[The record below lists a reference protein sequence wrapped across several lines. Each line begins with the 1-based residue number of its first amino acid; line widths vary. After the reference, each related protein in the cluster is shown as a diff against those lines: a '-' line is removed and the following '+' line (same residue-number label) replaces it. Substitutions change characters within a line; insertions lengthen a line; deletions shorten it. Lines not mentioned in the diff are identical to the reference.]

1 MSQAMPV
8 ATPSTA
14 TSAERHLS
22 GDDILNNARGLVN
35 WLRAR
40 SEAIETARRLPA
52 DVVQKLREA
61 GVFRMN
67 MPRSWGGPE
76 MTPMQQIEVIEEISR
91 GDASAGWCTMIG
103 ADSGIYSAYLDETVA
118 RQMYPRLDMIQ
129 GGWVYPVGQAHRVS
143 GGYEVTGT
151 WMFGSGSN
159 HCDWLAGGC
168 VVYQGDKPAPGA
180 NGSPEWR
187 IVIAKPSEYEILDT
201 WYTTGLC
208 GTGSNDYR
216 CTRLFVPEERTFTFV
231 EPAKRSGTLWRRPDT
246 FLRKMAAIPLGVARD
261 ALDTAT
267 RIAGQKVEMPEGRR
281 LRDLARVQAAIA
293 EAEGIYGAARS
304 YVFSSLER
312 QWNKLERNEEL
323 TKRDRADVW
332 LARTNA
338 FQSARRVVEM
348 MFDLVGGSAV
358 YSRKSPLDRNL
369 RDVQTMCQHICGQ
382 MKPLEG
388 VGGMLLDSPLAR
400 PHPLM

>member
-1 MSQAMPV
+1 M
-8 ATPSTA
+8 TPTA
-14 TSAERHLS
+14 TSASTERQLS
-22 GDDILNNARGLVN
+22 GDDILLNARGLVS

-40 SEAIETARRLPA
+40 SDAIEASRRLPS
-52 DVVQKLREA
+52 DVVQKLRDA

-76 MTPMQQIEVIEEISR
+76 MTPMQQIEVIEELSR

-103 ADSGIYSAYLDETVA
+103 ADSGIYSAYLDEAVA
-118 RQMYPRLDMIQ
+118 RRMYPRLDMIQ
-129 GGWVYPVGQAHRVS
+129 AGWVYPVGQARRVD

-151 WMFGSGSN
+151 WMFGSGSS

-168 VVYQGDKPAPGA
+168 VVYQGDKPAPDA

-187 IVIAKPSEYEILDT
+187 IMIGKPSDFEILDT

-216 CTRLFVPEERTFTFV
+216 CSKIFVPVEQTFSFA
-231 EPAKRSGTLWRRPDT
+231 EPAKRPGTLWRRPDT

-267 RIAGQKVEMPEGRR
+267 RIVGQKVEMPEGRR
-281 LRDLARVQAAIA
+281 MRDLGRVQGTIA
-293 EAEGIYGAARS
+293 EAEMILGAARS
-304 YVFSSLER
+304 FVFASLER
-312 QWNKLERNEEL
+312 QWHKLDQHQEL
-323 TKRDRADVW
+323 TRHDRAEVW

-338 FQSARRVVEM
+338 FQASRRVVEM

-358 YSRKSPLDRNL
+358 YSRKGPLDRHL
-369 RDVQTMCQHICGQ
+369 RDVNTMCQHICGQ
-382 MKPLEG
+382 MKALEG

-400 PHPLM
+400 PHPLL